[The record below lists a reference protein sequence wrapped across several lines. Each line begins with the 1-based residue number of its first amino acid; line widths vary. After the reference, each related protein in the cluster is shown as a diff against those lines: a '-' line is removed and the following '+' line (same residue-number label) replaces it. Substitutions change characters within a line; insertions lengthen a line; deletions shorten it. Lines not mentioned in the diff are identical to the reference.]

1 MSGDHFEKVTVIKKA
16 NIYFDGKVTS
26 RIVEFPNGTR
36 KTLGIMLPGE
46 YKFNTDGREIMEVL
60 GGEITV
66 RLPGSD
72 MWQTFRVGETFTV
85 PAKSSFELKIEN
97 VADYCCSYE

>member
-1 MSGDHFEKVTVIKKA
+1 MSDDYFEKVTVVKKA

-26 RIVEFPNGTR
+26 RIVLFPDGSR
-36 KTLGIMLPGE
+36 KTLGVLLPGE
-46 YKFNTDGREIMEVL
+46 YKFNTDVKEGMEVL

-72 MWQTFRVGETFTV
+72 KWQTFHAGEVFAV

-97 VADYCCSYE
+97 VADYCCSYD

>member
-1 MSGDHFEKVTVIKKA
+1 MTDDQFEKVTIIKKA

-26 RIVEFPNGTR
+26 RNVEFPNGTR

-46 YKFNTDGREIMEVL
+46 YKFNTDAREIMEVL

-72 MWQTFRVGETFTV
+72 TWQTFHVGESFTV
-85 PAKSSFELKIEN
+85 PARSSFELKIEN

>member
-1 MSGDHFEKVTVIKKA
+1 MSNDQFENVTIIKRA

-26 RIVEFPNGTR
+26 RIAVFPNGTQ

-46 YKFNTDGREIMEVL
+46 YKFNTDAREIMEVL

-72 MWQTFRVGETFTV
+72 AWQTFRVGESFTV

>member
-1 MSGDHFEKVTVIKKA
+1 MLDHHFEKVTVVKKA

-26 RIVEFPNGTR
+26 RVVLFPDGSR
-36 KTLGIMLPGE
+36 KTLGVMLPGE
-46 YKFNTDGREIMEVL
+46 YRFNTDATEVMEVL
-60 GGEITV
+60 DGEITV

-72 MWQTFRVGETFTV
+72 QWQTFHVGETFTV
-85 PAKSSFELKIEN
+85 PAQSSFELKIDN